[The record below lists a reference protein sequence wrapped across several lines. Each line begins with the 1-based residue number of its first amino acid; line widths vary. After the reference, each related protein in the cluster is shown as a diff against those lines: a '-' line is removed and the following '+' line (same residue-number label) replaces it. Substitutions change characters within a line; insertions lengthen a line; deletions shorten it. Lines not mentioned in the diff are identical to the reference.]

1 MTLRSVLIAINVIAI
16 LVILGVLGFRV
27 LRVRHRPAEKPAQNV
42 TPFHEDDVLETT
54 HLENVLMWALI
65 VSAIIAVALPVYW
78 LREPSRQDALAAGF
92 HESAVER
99 GHILYSNKAMKTYDS
114 TQSLLCADCHGTDA
128 SGGSAP
134 FVITSDMQPE
144 KGAKPVQATWK
155 APSLNDILLR
165 FTPQQV
171 TQIIT
176 YGRPGTPMPAW
187 GVAGGGPKNEQ
198 SVSDLVAYLA
208 SIQISPAKA
217 RAKVADDLSKA
228 VANAE
233 AWVKTAQDNLAA
245 AEKAL
250 ADAES
255 KVAKATPG
263 SAGLK
268 MAQADADAAQAD
280 IEAQRDAVKNTQAY
294 LDEVTKAND
303 GGEVGEGR
311 LLFEQQCARC
321 HTSGWSTF
329 DPTKPEI
336 PLPGPQ
342 GGGAFGP
349 NLTGGATLAQFPGD
363 PPLDPRTNGFIQ
375 QISWVTDGV
384 EANKPYGVRGIS
396 SGRMPHFG
404 KLLTEDQIR
413 AIVMFER
420 SL

>member
-1 MTLRSVLIAINVIAI
+1 VTLRNVLIAINVIAI

-27 LRVRHRPAEKPAQNV
+27 LRVRHRPDEKPAQNV
-42 TPFHEDDVLETT
+42 TPFHDDDVLETT

-65 VSAIIAVALPVYW
+65 VSAIIAVALPLYW
-78 LREPSRQDALAAGF
+78 LREPSRQEALAAGY
-92 HESAVER
+92 HDSAVER
-99 GHILYSNKAMKTYDS
+99 GRVLYSNKAMKTYDS

-155 APSLNDILLR
+155 APALNDILLR
-165 FTPQQV
+165 FTPEQV
-171 TQIIT
+171 IQIIT

-198 SVSDLVAYLA
+198 SVTDLVAYLA

-217 RAKVADDLSKA
+217 RARVADDLSKA

-233 AWVKTAQDNLAA
+233 AWVKTATDNLAA
-245 AEKAL
+245 AEDALTKAQDAL
-250 ADAES
+250 DQANTVAERRSARADVAAAE
-255 KVAKATPG
+255 
-263 SAGLK
+263 
-268 MAQADADAAQAD
+268 ADV
-280 IEAQRDAVKNTQAY
+280 EAQKRAVKNTQAY
-294 LDEVTKAND
+294 LDEVNAAND
-303 GGEVGEGR
+303 GGEVGQGR

-321 HTSGWSTF
+321 HTSGWNTF

-349 NLTGGATLAQFPGD
+349 NLTGGATLAQFPGNPASD
-363 PPLDPRTNGFIQ
+363 PKTKGFLD

>member
-1 MTLRSVLIAINVIAI
+1 VTLRSVLIAINVIAI

-27 LRVRHRPAEKPAQNV
+27 LRVRHRPEEKPAQNV
-42 TPFHEDDVLETT
+42 TPFHGDEVLETT

-65 VSAIIAVALPVYW
+65 VSAIIAVALPLYW
-78 LREPSRQDALAAGF
+78 LREPSRQEALAAGY

-99 GHILYSNKAMKTYDS
+99 GHILYSNKSMETYDA
-114 TQSLLCADCHGTDA
+114 TQSLLCADCHGSDA

-134 FVITSDMQPE
+134 FVITSDMQPGE
-144 KGAKPVQATWK
+144 DAKPVQATWK
-155 APSLNDILLR
+155 APSLNDIMLR
-165 FTPQQV
+165 FTPAQV
-171 TQIIT
+171 TEIIT

-198 SVSDLVAYLA
+198 SVSDLVAYLQ

-233 AWVKTAQDNLAA
+233 AWLKTSKDNLAA
-245 AEKAL
+245 AEQAL
-250 ADAES
+250 ADAEAELPETS
-255 KVAKATPG
+255 PG
-263 SAGLK
+263 SAEREK
-268 MAQADADAAQAD
+268 VTDDIAAATADV
-280 IEAQRDAVKNTQAY
+280 EAQKKAVENSQAY
-294 LDEVTKAND
+294 LDEVNDAND
-303 GGEVGEGR
+303 GGEVGQGK

-321 HTSGWSTF
+321 HTSGWNTF

-336 PLPGPQ
+336 PLPGDP
-342 GGGAFGP
+342 GDGAFGP
-349 NLTGGATLAQFPGD
+349 SLRDGTTLTQFPGD
-363 PPLDPRTNGFIQ
+363 PPLDPRTTGFLSQ
-375 QISWVTDGV
+375 FSWVADGV
-384 EANKPYGVRGIS
+384 EAHKPYGVRGIS

-413 AIVMFER
+413 AVVMFER

>member
-1 MTLRSVLIAINVIAI
+1 MTLRSVLIAINVVAI

-27 LRVRHRPAEKPAQNV
+27 LRVRHRPDEKPAQNV
-42 TPFHEDDVLETT
+42 TPFHDDDVLETT

-65 VSAIIAVALPVYW
+65 VSAIIAVALPLYW
-78 LREPSRQDALAAGF
+78 LREPSRQEALAAGY
-92 HESAVER
+92 HDSAVER
-99 GHILYSNKAMKTYDS
+99 GHVLYSNKAMKTYDS

-134 FVITSDMQPE
+134 FVITSDMQPD
-144 KGAKPVQATWK
+144 KDAKPVQATWK
-155 APSLNDILLR
+155 APALNDILLR
-165 FTPQQV
+165 FTPDQV
-171 TQIIT
+171 IQIIT

-198 SVSDLVAYLA
+198 SVTDLVAYLA

-217 RAKVADDLSKA
+217 RARVADDLSKA

-233 AWVKTAQDNLAA
+233 AWVKTATDNLAA
-245 AEKAL
+245 AEEAL
-250 ADAES
+250 TQAQGALDQATTTAERRSARADVAAAE
-255 KVAKATPG
+255 
-263 SAGLK
+263 
-268 MAQADADAAQAD
+268 ADV
-280 IEAQRDAVKNTQAY
+280 EAQKRAVENTQAY
-294 LDEVTKAND
+294 LDEVSAAND
-303 GGEVGEGR
+303 GGEVGQGR

-321 HTSGWSTF
+321 HTSGWNTF

-349 NLTGGATLAQFPGD
+349 NLTGGATLAHFPGNPASD
-363 PPLDPRTNGFIQ
+363 PETKGFLD
-375 QISWVTDGV
+375 QISWVADGV